1 MPDAP
6 TPLSSAPV
14 PPSVPPSLPV
24 PCGPVSPAPPGPS
37 AQPSAGSPS
46 AGPPPSVVLPPR
58 HYSVLAGVLSYL
70 IPGLGQVYQGRVS
83 KGVFFMATL
92 LGLFFAGQA
101 LGDWRNVYLPNA
113 EGPNA
118 VVHDPQPWKLPS
130 IVRPFTN
137 VFRHRWQY
145 AGQFWIGIAAWPA
158 LWQYANLTVPS
169 EETSKFLHNF
179 QRGPHYQRPFDPMTI
194 EENQRE
200 YIRNHD
206 KTPDVA
212 WVYTVIA
219 GVLNIL
225 VIYDAFAGPAYGRVL
240 SEKKQPPPGAG
251 EVALP

>member
-6 TPLSSAPV
+6 TPQPSAPAPASVPSPV
-14 PPSVPPSLPV
+14 PPPVSAAPPAPSGSYAPPSG
-24 PCGPVSPAPPGPS
+24 GP
-37 AQPSAGSPS
+37 PS

-58 HYSVLAGVLSYL
+58 PYSVLAGVLSYL

-113 EGPNA
+113 EGPTA

-158 LWQYANLTVPS
+158 LWQYANLPVPS
-169 EETSKFLHNF
+169 EETSKFWHNF

-219 GVLNIL
+219 GVINIL
-225 VIYDAFAGPAYGRVL
+225 VIYDGFDGPAYGRVL
-240 SEKKQPPPGAG
+240 EGIQAPPGA
-251 EVALP
+251 VHVPLP